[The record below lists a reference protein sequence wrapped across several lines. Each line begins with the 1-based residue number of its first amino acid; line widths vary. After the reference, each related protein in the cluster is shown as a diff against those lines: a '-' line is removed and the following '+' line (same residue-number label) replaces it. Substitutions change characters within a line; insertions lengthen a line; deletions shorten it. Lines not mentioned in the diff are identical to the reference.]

1 MRWLLLGGAI
11 LTEVTAAL
19 ALQAAVD
26 APGWYALVVAGY
38 LAAFG
43 FLTRVLKAGM
53 AVGVAYGVWG
63 ASGVALTALGAT
75 VLFAAADRPH
85 DPRPRAHRRGRPARR
100 ARLAA
105 RARGP
110 RRRRILGGRARSLRA
125 HHPDRR
131 AQLMAWLL
139 LAIAIVTEV
148 AATISLKLATDGRRR
163 WYAVVAVGYVTAFSM
178 LAGALS
184 LGLPIG
190 VAYGIWAATG
200 VALTAILGRVLF
212 RDPLTRTMLAGIA
225 LIIGGVLLIEL
236 GH

>member
-1 MRWLLLGGAI
+1 
-11 LTEVTAAL
+11 
-19 ALQAAVD
+19 
-26 APGWYALVVAGY
+26 
-38 LAAFG
+38 
-43 FLTRVLKAGM
+43 
-53 AVGVAYGVWG
+53 
-63 ASGVALTALGAT
+63 
-75 VLFAAADRPH
+75 
-85 DPRPRAHRRGRPARR
+85 
-100 ARLAA
+100 
-105 RARGP
+105 
-110 RRRRILGGRARSLRA
+110 
-125 HHPDRR
+125 
-131 AQLMAWLL
+131 MAWLL

-148 AATISLKLATDGRRR
+148 AATISLKLATDGRKR
-163 WYAVVAVGYVTAFSM
+163 WYTVVAVGYVTAFSM